1 MNSQLQRRE
10 FLIAAA
16 RTGLAA
22 TCLPSSSFSGAFL
35 DLAATSA
42 PSEGSGVD
50 ALRRELLAG
59 ETDPYRRAVLNGD
72 VQTVEQYLT
81 RDSALLYAR
90 DVNGQSV
97 YLLAAYANQQAVTS
111 LFESKGLVLDVYEA
125 AAGGKVDRF
134 HQLLRP
140 APGMVN
146 MPNLAGDTP
155 LHVAALCHRSEVIE
169 NAVTYGPDFAV
180 RSPKRKNS
188 TAAHLGL
195 QSSPKDAAEAMAF
208 AIIGNGL
215 DPNLA
220 NADGDTIV
228 HCAARADY
236 PRVIRLLLQK
246 GGNVGAKNAVGQTA
260 LDVAVA
266 AGNAGAAELLGNAAS
281 IPQDYYAHR
290 YSYDP
295 KFSALRRD
303 DTQGLP
309 KDFINSFIVFSHFGF
324 DRVKKLIELCPE
336 LLNTRASWD
345 ELPVEAA
352 AHMGRAD
359 IGGLFLDRGAS
370 YSICTAA
377 VFGSVADVKR
387 MLAEDPG
394 RLHERGAHSFP
405 LLFYAAFGKPQLE
418 TAEYLI
424 RAGADPKED
433 MRGRT
438 VLHTAASAGHLEL
451 CRFFLEKGVD
461 PRQKGTSFLG
471 VQDAA
476 EAADLA
482 KHPEVAA
489 MIRDWIQKHS

>member
-10 FLIAAA
+10 FLIAAS

-22 TCLPSSSFSGAFL
+22 TCAPSLGLSGAFL
-35 DLAATSA
+35 GLAATSA
-42 PSEGSGVD
+42 PSGVSGVD
-50 ALRRELLAG
+50 TLRQELLAG
-59 ETDPYRRAVLNGD
+59 ETDPYRRAVLDGN
-72 VQTVEQYLT
+72 VKIVEQFLA

-97 YLLAAYANQQAVTS
+97 YLLAAYANQPAVTS

-134 HQLLRP
+134 NQLLRP

-169 NAVTYGPDFAV
+169 NAITYGPDFAV
-180 RSPKRKNS
+180 RNPKRKNS

-208 AIIGNGL
+208 AMIGNGL

-220 NADGDTIV
+220 NADGDTIL

-236 PRVIRLLLQK
+236 PRVIRLLLEK
-246 GGNVGAKNAVGQTA
+246 GASASAKNTAGQTA
-260 LDVAVA
+260 LGIAVA
-266 AGNAGAAELLGNAAS
+266 AGNAGAAELLGKAAS

-295 KFSALRRD
+295 KFADLHRD

-309 KDFINSFIVFSHFGF
+309 KDFINNFIVFSHFGF
-324 DRVKKLIELCPE
+324 DRVKNLIELCPD

-377 VFGSVADVKR
+377 VFGSVTDVKR
-387 MLAEDPG
+387 MLTEDP
-394 RLHERGAHSFP
+394 RRIHERGAHSFP
-405 LLFYAAFGKPQLE
+405 LLFYTAFGKPQLE

-424 RAGADPKED
+424 SVGVDPKED

-476 EAADLA
+476 ESADLA

-489 MIRDWIQKHS
+489 MIRDWLQKHS

>member
-1 MNSQLQRRE
+1 MDTMWKGVSPDETSQNP
-10 FLIAAA
+10 
-16 RTGLAA
+16 LAA
-22 TCLPSSSFSGAFL
+22 ELMNAETNSF
-35 DLAATSA
+35 
-42 PSEGSGVD
+42 
-50 ALRRELLAG
+50 
-59 ETDPYRRAVLNGD
+59 RRAVLSGD
-72 VQTVEQYLT
+72 LKTVQQGLE
-81 RDSALLYAR
+81 RDRALLYSRDAR
-90 DVNGQSV
+90 GQSV
-97 YLLAAYANQQAVTS
+97 YLLACYAGQTAVAS
-111 LFESKGLVLDVYEA
+111 LFESKGLELDVYEA
-125 AAGGKVDRF
+125 AAGGKVERF
-134 HQLLRP
+134 NQLLRP
-140 APGMVN
+140 AQGIVN

-169 NAVTYGPDFAV
+169 NAIAYGPDFAI
-180 RSPKRKNS
+180 RNPKRKNS
-188 TAAHLGL
+188 AAAHLGL

-208 AIIGNGL
+208 AMIGNGL

-220 NADGDTIV
+220 NADGDTIL
-228 HCAARADY
+228 HCAARTDF

-246 GGNVGAKNAVGQTA
+246 GAVANAKNAAGETP
-260 LDVAVA
+260 LDMAVA
-266 AGNAGAAELLGNAAS
+266 AGNVGTADVLRNAAS

-290 YSYDP
+290 YSYAP
-295 KFSALRRD
+295 QFAPLRRD

-309 KDFINSFIVFSHFGF
+309 KDFINNFIVFSHFGF

-359 IGGLFLDRGAS
+359 IGGLFLDQGAS

-377 VFGSVADVKR
+377 VFGSLADVKR
-387 MLAEDPG
+387 MLAEDP
-394 RLHERGAHSFP
+394 RRIHERGAHSFP
-405 LLFYAAFGKPQLE
+405 LLFYTAFGKPQLE

-424 RAGADPKED
+424 SASANPKEE

-476 EAADLA
+476 EAAELA
-482 KHPEVAA
+482 KHTEVAA
-489 MIRDWIQKHS
+489 MIRDWMAKHS

>member
-1 MNSQLQRRE
+1 MHASCL
-10 FLIAAA
+10 
-16 RTGLAA
+16 GLAA
-22 TCLPSSSFSGAFL
+22 ACQPPLGIASSVFDDSMPPEAGGANGA
-35 DLAATSA
+35 DS
-42 PSEGSGVD
+42 
-50 ALRRELLAG
+50 LRQELLAA

-72 VQTVEQYLT
+72 VKTVEGFLA
-81 RDSALLYAR
+81 RDPALLYAR

-97 YLLAAYANQQAVTS
+97 YLLAAYANRPAVAA
-111 LFESKGLVLDVYEA
+111 LFESKGLVLDAYEA
-125 AAGGKVDRF
+125 AAAGKLDRF

-140 APGMVN
+140 APGTVN
-146 MPNLAGDTP
+146 LPNLAGDTP

-169 NAVTYGPDFAV
+169 NAITYGPDFTV
-180 RSPKRKNS
+180 RNPRRKNS

-195 QSSPKDAAEAMAF
+195 QSSPKDPAEAIAF
-208 AIIGNGL
+208 AMIGNGL

-220 NADGDTIV
+220 NADGDTIL
-228 HCAARADY
+228 HCAARTDF

-246 GGNVGAKNAVGQTA
+246 GASANRKNATGQTA
-260 LDVAVA
+260 LDIATA
-266 AGNAGAAELLGNAAS
+266 AGNSGVADLLRNAAS

-290 YSYDP
+290 FSYDP
-295 KFSALRRD
+295 KFAALRRD

-309 KDFINSFIVFSHFGF
+309 KEFINNFIVFSHFGF
-324 DRVKKLIELCPE
+324 DRVKQLIDLCSD

-359 IGGLFLDRGAS
+359 IGGVFLDRGAS

-377 VFGSVADVKR
+377 VFGSLADVKR
-387 MLAEDPG
+387 MLAEDP
-394 RLHERGAHSFP
+394 RRIHERGAHSFP
-405 LLFYAAFGKPQLE
+405 LLFYTAFGKPQLE

-424 RAGADPKED
+424 GAGADPKEE

-438 VLHTAASAGHLEL
+438 VLHAAASAGHLEL
-451 CRFFLEKGVD
+451 CRFFLEKGID

-476 EAADLA
+476 EAAELA

-489 MIRDWIQKHS
+489 LVRDWIQKHS